1 MTAAVTGAKDIDR
14 KLEMLKRGARN
25 KVLRPA
31 LLKAAR
37 ESAKIIK
44 NRIPSRYKTV
54 RAAIGASSVRMNK
67 SGGEVMAKA
76 GAAVGK
82 KMSKVYKRKQ
92 TRPGVGIVPKNIHW
106 WFLGAKN
113 RKIKTGPRA
122 GASTGT
128 MKPQEKGVTDIL
140 RPFAE
145 KIKAIIRV
153 ATRQNLAK
161 LAAKGTP

>member
-14 KLEMLKRGARN
+14 KLEALKKSSRN

-31 LLKAAR
+31 IMKAAR

-54 RAAIGASSVRMNK
+54 RAAIGAKAVKMSRSK
-67 SGGEVMAKA
+67 GEVMAKA

-82 KMSKVYKRKQ
+82 KMSKVYKRKAG
-92 TRPGVGIVPKNIHW
+92 RPGVGIVPKNVHW

-113 RKIKTGPRA
+113 RVIKTGPRA
-122 GASTGT
+122 GQSTGT
-128 MKPQEKGVTDIL
+128 MKPQEKGITDIL
-140 RPFAE
+140 RPYSE
-145 KIKAIIRV
+145 KLKAIIRV
-153 ATRQNLAK
+153 ATRQNLMK
-161 LAAKGTP
+161 LAAKGKA